1 MKETGRGQRM
11 AALLGSRRGLDEQ
24 ALAGSRGR
32 VPKGIDDGPKAVE
45 LVKLGGP
52 CSHAPGA
59 HIAARA
65 SLRAAVDVGNSSIDS
80 YCVSFVLHRRYTR
93 HHQEARHGVCSAMVA
108 SSSMHW

>member
-11 AALLGSRRGLDEQ
+11 AALLGSRRGVDEQ

-45 LVKLGGP
+45 LVKLDGP

-65 SLRAAVDVGNSSIDS
+65 SLRAGVDADGSIDS
-80 YCVSFVLHRRYTR
+80 YCVSFLLHRRYYR
-93 HHQEARHGVCSAMVA
+93 HHHEARHGVCSAMVA